1 MAMRFGR
8 TVFLLAL
15 CGLVAV
21 PGLATAGSKKGVKLH
36 VSPAGAIRLDQ
47 AVTVSWR
54 TDVTLA
60 PRQAYQATFAAG
72 QPSGDVSSCVRTRVR
87 IVGRGSSRGSL
98 VRVRFTPRSSAGA
111 TSWCASQYPAF
122 VYVARV
128 TVGADGKPDLSRQ
141 QPLKNVGQSGPL
153 TLSP

>member
-1 MAMRFGR
+1 MDMSFGR
-8 TVFLLAL
+8 VFLLAL

-54 TDVTLA
+54 TDATLG
-60 PRQAYQATFAAG
+60 RNQAYQATFAGG
-72 QPSGDVSSCVRTRVR
+72 QPTGDATSCVQTRVR
-87 IVGRGSSRGSL
+87 IVGRGSSRGSV
-98 VRVRFTPRSSAGA
+98 VRVRLTPRSGGGA
-111 TSWCASQYPAF
+111 ASWCASRYPAF

-128 TVGADGKPDLSRQ
+128 TVGADGKPDLSQ
-141 QPLKNVGQSGPL
+141 AQPLKNVGQAGPL
-153 TLSP
+153 TLNP